1 MYYEKL
7 KDLGIELKNSRGQQK
22 VVCPKCSP
30 TRKNKRDT
38 CLSVNV
44 NTGDYNCHNSSCTF
58 RGTVRTS
65 INAQINSKEYK
76 KPSQEEL
83 RNIQRSE
90 GVIAFFKKR
99 GISEKTINQFSIY
112 SREEWMP
119 QVNAKTNV
127 ICFPYIDEKL
137 QITNIKYRDKDKN
150 FKLFKDAKLIMYNLQ
165 SLRNKKYAIITEG
178 EIDCMSLYEAGV
190 GGNEPNVD
198 VSTGELGEENWLNK
212 WSLLSVPNG
221 ASLGGSAKLEYLEN
235 NAELLMGVSE
245 FIIATDNDEAGEAL
259 KKELIKRL
267 GAEKCRTIQY
277 PTDLVVPT
285 KEGFMRACKDMNEVL
300 LHFGALHIQNMI
312 INSELIPIEG
322 IYFVDSIKESMLND
336 FRNGV
341 QLGAPTRFGVMDDYF
356 RWKPGD
362 INLWI
367 GYGNSGKA
375 LALDTKIPTPNGF
388 KNMGDLI
395 DGDDVFDEDGNI
407 CQVIMAH
414 NIMYNRPCYKVTF
427 SDNTT
432 VVCDEEHLWLTYN
445 EQERASENRFNRK
458 NATRKNYTQ
467 VDKRLLPQVRT
478 TKEIYDTLYSRV
490 NSKRPSINHSVN
502 LSKPINLPN
511 AYLLIDPYC
520 LGAWLGDGCKNN
532 ARIASND
539 FEIIEFFNKNGY
551 PAKKQKANFMYG
563 IGGGF
568 QVKLREIGVLNN
580 KHIPK
585 EYLRSSIEQR
595 LELLKGLMDTDGHID
610 NAGMCEFTTIKENLS
625 NEVYELITS
634 LGMKATIS
642 VGDAT
647 LNGRFISKKYRILFM
662 PNINVFNLTRK
673 ANKFK
678 KGKKSNCRHI
688 KNVEKVDSVP
698 VRCITVN
705 SINSLYL
712 CTESFIPTHNTTLLM
727 QLMIIK
733 SMYDGWKWAV
743 FSPENFPAND
753 FYNDLVEMYVGK
765 WIGHMTEEEY
775 SEACDFLNE
784 HIFYVYPDNEHDI
797 VSIHEKFRYLVL
809 KYGVDG
815 VVIDPFNQLDHLQK
829 NFEREDMYL
838 SRILKD
844 IKRFA
849 LSNGVNYNIVAHPKT
864 PKYNEDRSLPVV
876 DMYDVAGGAM
886 WGNKVD
892 QIISYYRPNFHTD
905 KNDPCADIH
914 IQKLKR
920 KRTGGKLGFFST
932 ILNWQTKRYM
942 VEGVVP
948 LDKEYAKQVLAL
960 EARQEYT
967 QAQLISPDMQ
977 VDDGFGETPLDTSD
991 EVPF

>member
-65 INAQINSKEYK
+65 LNAQLNSKEYK

-83 RNIQRSE
+83 RNIKRSE
-90 GVIAFFKKR
+90 GVVAFFKKR
-99 GISEKTINQFSIY
+99 GISEKTINQFLIY

-137 QITNIKYRDKDKN
+137 QIINIKYRDKDKN

-165 SLRNKKYAIITEG
+165 SLRNKKYAIVTEG

-198 VSTGELGEENWLNK
+198 KETGEMGEENWLNK
-212 WSLLSVPNG
+212 WALLSVPNG

-235 NAELLMGVSE
+235 NAELLMEVSE

-336 FRNGV
+336 FRKGI
-341 QLGAPTRFGVMDDYF
+341 QLGESTRFGIMDEYF
-356 RWKPGD
+356 RWKTGD
-362 INLWI
+362 VNLWI
-367 GYGNSGKA
+367 GYANSGK
-375 LALDTKIPTPNGF
+375 
-388 KNMGDLI
+388 
-395 DGDDVFDEDGNI
+395 
-407 CQVIMAH
+407 
-414 NIMYNRPCYKVTF
+414 
-427 SDNTT
+427 
-432 VVCDEEHLWLTYN
+432 
-445 EQERASENRFNRK
+445 
-458 NATRKNYTQ
+458 
-467 VDKRLLPQVRT
+467 
-478 TKEIYDTLYSRV
+478 
-490 NSKRPSINHSVN
+490 
-502 LSKPINLPN
+502 
-511 AYLLIDPYC
+511 
-520 LGAWLGDGCKNN
+520 
-532 ARIASND
+532 
-539 FEIIEFFNKNGY
+539 
-551 PAKKQKANFMYG
+551 
-563 IGGGF
+563 
-568 QVKLREIGVLNN
+568 
-580 KHIPK
+580 
-585 EYLRSSIEQR
+585 
-595 LELLKGLMDTDGHID
+595 
-610 NAGMCEFTTIKENLS
+610 TTI
-625 NEVYELITS
+625 
-634 LGMKATIS
+634 
-642 VGDAT
+642 
-647 LNGRFISKKYRILFM
+647 
-662 PNINVFNLTRK
+662 
-673 ANKFK
+673 
-678 KGKKSNCRHI
+678 
-688 KNVEKVDSVP
+688 
-698 VRCITVN
+698 
-705 SINSLYL
+705 
-712 CTESFIPTHNTTLLM
+712 LM

-753 FYNDLVEMYVGK
+753 FYNDLVEMYIGK
-765 WIGHMTEEEY
+765 WIGYMTEQEY
-775 SEACDFLNE
+775 SDACDFLNE

-815 VVIDPFNQLDHLQK
+815 VVLDPFNQLDHLQK

-849 LSNGVNYNIVAHPKT
+849 LSNGINYNIVAHPKT

-886 WGNKVD
+886 WGNKTD
-892 QIISYYRPNFHTD
+892 QIISYHRPNSHQD

-914 IQKLKR
+914 IQKIKR

-932 ILNWQTKRYM
+932 NLNWKTKRYM
-942 VEGVVP
+942 VEGIVP
-948 LDKEYAKQVLAL
+948 CDREYAKQVLAL

-967 QAQLISPDMQ
+967 QEQLLSPDMQ
-977 VDDGFGETPLDTSD
+977 VDDGFGEATLDASD